1 MSVHNDG
8 QASQQYISAED
19 VKHIGVFAREAEIE
33 KEVIAEKKY
42 MAIFLMAT
50 GLLMLAVGPGAAFL
64 AGGHTA
70 SLNLILLVGGGA
82 SGSIFIP
89 CAIGAVIVYALAHK
103 QEKDLHKGV
112 SREKIEESIK
122 GLEEANKRLKR
133 VEKENSEQI
142 ELLQSIEKNM
152 DYNAMSVTTAADS
165 IKEAS

>member
-1 MSVHNDG
+1 MSVHNNG

-19 VKHIGVFAREAEIE
+19 VKHIGVFAREAETAKSQIADG
-33 KEVIAEKKY
+33 KVI
-42 MAIFLMAT
+42 AIFLMAT
-50 GLLMLAVGPGAAFL
+50 GLFVLAFSLGAAFMPDNH
-64 AGGHTA
+64 AA
-70 SLNLILLVGGGA
+70 SVTFRLLLGGGL
-82 SGSIFIP
+82 GSTIFIP
-89 CAIGAVIVYALAHK
+89 CAIGAVIAYALTHHR
-103 QEKDLHKGV
+103 EKALRKGV

-133 VEKENSEQI
+133 VEKENGKQI